1 MSSSSSLAITNKTFG
16 FSFFIFQI
24 LKESSSSPNN
34 NDRQIQHPQSARA
47 SSVQIHRH
55 RTRWHQQMGMAGQP
69 AQRLL
74 LLLHGTLWP
83 SQLLLGGREWE
94 QSPRPLQSDGEDASA
109 MRATCGQTWWFLIL
123 FSSLFSKSCFIFWPA
138 HLSRKQNR
146 RFFFFFFFLNLSN
159 YSCLSLWSFFFFY
172 KSTVH
177 HCPNS

>member
-1 MSSSSSLAITNKTFG
+1 MSSSSSLAITNKTFD
-16 FSFFIFQI
+16 FSLFIFQI

-83 SQLLLGGREWE
+83 SQLLLGGRERE

-109 MRATCGQTWWFLIL
+109 MWTTCGQTWWFLI
-123 FSSLFSKSCFIFWPA
+123 FFIIVFKVTFHFLTSAFELQTKP
-138 HLSRKQNR
+138 NI
-146 RFFFFFFFLNLSN
+146 FFFFLNLTN
-159 YSCLSLWSFFFFY
+159 YSCLSLWSFFY

>member
-55 RTRWHQQMGMAGQP
+55 WTRWHQQMGMAGQP

-74 LLLHGTLWP
+74 LLLHGTFWP

-109 MRATCGQTWWFLIL
+109 MWATCGQTWWFLIFFHHCFQSHVS
-123 FSSLFSKSCFIFWPA
+123 FSDQRIWTANKT
-138 HLSRKQNR
+138 R
-146 RFFFFFFFLNLSN
+146 RVFFL
-159 YSCLSLWSFFFFY
+159 SFWTYLIKAVYHFDLFY